1 MQLALCLCACERD
14 PKELIRDDRA
24 LHRIDI
30 LVSEGW
36 SAQLVLKTEEASSRE
51 TRTPRFIDNWC
62 RLWYVHVAAAL
73 VNQLGNNRP
82 VLPSNAYTTAQ
93 HGAIELARKPAIFF
107 LEYSKRVT

>member
-1 MQLALCLCACERD
+1 MIELSIGSTSLSPRGGVLNWCSRQKKLRLEKPER
-14 PKELIRDDRA
+14 LNRD
-24 LHRIDI
+24 L
-30 LVSEGW
+30 
-36 SAQLVLKTEEASSRE
+36 LKTGAGSG
-51 TRTPRFIDNWC
+51 N
-62 RLWYVHVAAAL
+62 VHVAAAL